1 MGEEG
6 GKMRVGILLATEVFL
21 LQCLTYHW
29 MMLDD
34 IFEVILSLL
43 SEILRQGCIAP
54 TLTGGT

>member
-6 GKMRVGILLATEVFL
+6 GKMRILLATEVFL

-34 IFEVILSLL
+34 VFEVILSLL
-43 SEILRQGCIAP
+43 SEIL
-54 TLTGGT
+54 